1 MVTVLYYKEKD
12 TPEAQHGPWRSRATS
27 SLRNSSG
34 HRRHPVPS
42 PPVSLAQEERLLGMW
57 GYLSA
62 FLPHQLKEDPVQGS
76 VLSECKTQP
85 GVGTQ
90 IRRQWL
96 GEYGEEEPRA
106 HPISHVSPRAATSD
120 CPVPLDKA
128 QREGACSVQV
138 TRLCLK
144 EKWSPPRRLLHSYIV
159 ASLGSLPSLS

>member
-57 GYLSA
+57 DYLSA

-96 GEYGEEEPRA
+96 GDYPWLRSPCLRGDTVCGGGDQGA
-106 HPISHVSPRAATSD
+106 SHFPPVSPELSLLNAQ
-120 CPVPLDKA
+120 CP
-128 QREGACSVQV
+128 
-138 TRLCLK
+138 
-144 EKWSPPRRLLHSYIV
+144 
-159 ASLGSLPSLS
+159 